1 MRSSWLVSFSFFS
14 NSTNAL
20 LWCRPFNAQF
30 SHSLPRCGK
39 GIEAEGEKIL
49 SLPSLSETSPRIE
62 NEIRTIVVDGAPL
75 KIDKL
80 GPVVVTPEG
89 LLGSIENWNDLSE
102 QDQVAVMRKIGKRN
116 QERLAALQKA
126 KSGNLK
132 ETSL

>member
-1 MRSSWLVSFSFFS
+1 V
-14 NSTNAL
+14 
-20 LWCRPFNAQF
+20 
-30 SHSLPRCGK
+30 
-39 GIEAEGEKIL
+39 IEAEGEKIL